1 MLGEALPSD
10 TLSNSGQSL
19 PANTCLFHP
28 TAGESHPSRL
38 RASISSLVT
47 ASASRPPNFTFP
59 SSPVRQW
66 VLISR
71 RMPERTSRP
80 DNLTF
85 STPRPTYLSV
95 FTCPTQRAWTSR
107 RTPARARQLYLFKPV
122 AQRGSPVRHMAIS
135 KPVGRRQE
143 PPRQQPHL
151 FLLDEAY
158 PSDTAISKPVGR
170 RRKPTGQSNLSFPFC
185 GRQKLTQPRCR
196 LTARLSDHVTLPFCL
211 NLSTRWAP
219 ISRRTPAR
227 ALPARQPSLFKSTLV
242 DANRPTRRSRN
253 QSDESLPAR
262 QSYLFKSHA
271 RRGLPFRHGN
281 KRNYRRTL
289 ARASQPDNLTFHVPR
304 SARLTRPTRQ
314 LPKPTSARASQPDNP
329 SFPSARTIIRTP
341 PNATHSTI
349 KQP

>member
-1 MLGEALPSD
+1 M
-10 TLSNSGQSL
+10 
-19 PANTCLFHP
+19 PA
-28 TAGESHPSRL
+28 
-38 RASISSLVT
+38 RA
-47 ASASRPPNFTFP
+47 
-59 SSPVRQW
+59 
-66 VLISR
+66 
-71 RMPERTSRP
+71 SRP

-95 FTCPTQRAWTSR
+95 FTCPTQRAWTFR
-107 RTPARARQLYLFKPV
+107 RTPARASRPDNFTFSNLLLNEAHP
-122 AQRGSPVRHMAIS
+122 SDTAIS

-158 PSDTAISKPVGR
+158 PSNTAISKPVGR

-185 GRQKLTQPRCR
+185 GRQKLTQPCCR

-271 RRGLPFRHGN
+271 RRGLPVRLGDYQSQRRRETPSQTTHLFRQLAPPFEP
-281 KRNYRRTL
+281 RRTL
-289 ARASQPDNLTFHVPR
+289 H
-304 SARLTRPTRQ
+304 TRPSNNLSFQSTTGEV
-314 LPKPTSARASQPDNP
+314 PPPDP
-329 SFPSARTIIRTP
+329 RVSISYRK
-341 PNATHSTI
+341 S
-349 KQP
+349 